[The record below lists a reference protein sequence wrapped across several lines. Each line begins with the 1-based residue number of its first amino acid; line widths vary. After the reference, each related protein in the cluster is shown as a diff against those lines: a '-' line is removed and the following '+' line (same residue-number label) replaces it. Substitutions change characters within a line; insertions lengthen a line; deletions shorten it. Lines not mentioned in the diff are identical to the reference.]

1 MSISFSD
8 YDLLDIINEG
18 HDGCPLCRLE
28 EDRIKSFMKG
38 LLYESVNKREFRRD
52 IRFTRI
58 CHKHFELFNK
68 ATFEDKTLAGLGPAI
83 IFRDM
88 ISSQIEEME
97 KSSFLGFKKKKDD
110 CYFCTHDTTL
120 PERINSTGY
129 KILSTEDGFT
139 ALRNSD
145 MIICLEHYEA
155 LLKLSEKK
163 KDMNFYK
170 KLKEYQLEKYDEM
183 VGKLKLFIDK
193 HDHNDKRQIAQEEA
207 FAIKTAFKSLKK
219 R

>member
-8 YDLLDIINEG
+8 YDLLDIIKQG

-58 CHKHFELFNK
+58 CHKHFELFK
-68 ATFEDKTLAGLGPAI
+68 QSTFEDKTVAGLGPAI

-88 ISSQIEEME
+88 ISSQIEEMG
-97 KSSFLGFKKKKDD
+97 KTSFLKIGKKKDD

-129 KILSTEDGFT
+129 KILSTEDGFS
-139 ALRNSD
+139 ALERSN
-145 MIICLEHYEA
+145 MIICLDHYEA
-155 LLKLSEKK
+155 LLKISEKK
-163 KDMNFYK
+163 KDMIFCK
-170 KLKEYQLEKYDEM
+170 KLKEYQLEKYEDM
-183 VGKLKLFIDK
+183 IDKLKSFIDK
-193 HDHNDKRQIAQEEA
+193 HDHSDKRQIAQEEA